1 MSSSRHFNPALFS
14 SASVGG
20 LEIQEQDTS
29 WRPAKAF
36 RSNKDRT
43 AVVLWYGGT
52 AYEGLNAFPPYTITS
67 TSSSSFDILFSGANG
82 ELRDGDGDIIS
93 TRFNEANRFFFD
105 QPDENEIDEIAAPV
119 VVQPVFVPAL
129 YSLASVEDLEVEEE
143 DGSWRSAA
151 VYVAKLV
158 PHQGV
163 IFYGTYIY
171 FKIEYNQ
178 GEYVF
183 SSSSLSNY
191 ELYMLYVIGSNPFSI
206 VFFYINHCYSLLLS
220 YKVVWNT
227 KD

>member
-67 TSSSSFDILFSGANG
+67 TSSSSFDILFSGTNG

-158 PHQGV
+158 PHHGV
-163 IFYGTYIY
+163 IFYGTYIL
-171 FKIEYNQ
+171 KIEYN
-178 GEYVF
+178 
-183 SSSSLSNY
+183 
-191 ELYMLYVIGSNPFSI
+191 
-206 VFFYINHCYSLLLS
+206 
-220 YKVVWNT
+220 
-227 KD
+227 